1 MEPRTFLRNNWR
13 ILVLLLLVGA
23 SLYFL
28 FIPGAPI
35 TGAAAEADNLSGET
49 TNLQYGIELQGG
61 AQVIAPVHGLVADD
75 VPISDPDSVDE
86 TDDRAADVEAAVADA
101 MNISTAD
108 VQTFTIYDDFDEDD
122 VVEVRVEGD
131 AEAFATGLQ
140 NAGYDVTA
148 DDIDP
153 GVTRSTREDIIEVL
167 DVRLGEAGFG
177 GGEVTERD
185 AGEPRIMVTA
195 PGQTREEL
203 REQISFRGAVET
215 IIHYPADNEE
225 GFEREVLLRN
235 EDIDRFD
242 PVSVQDDEPGVPV
255 TLTDEAAQRYVDRL
269 QETGFDE
276 NPGACIADPETDEPE
291 PGSYCFISSVDGEI
305 LWSGGI
311 APGLAD
317 QVRQPETFTT
327 NPQFRITTTDIEEA
341 QALRLNL
348 IAGELP
354 ADLNLDG
361 ATEQEVGPALA
372 EGFRQNS
379 LITGL
384 LAILA
389 VVVMIFL
396 RYGDVKVAL
405 PMSVTALSELVI
417 LLGFAAATGYT
428 LNLPEVAGF
437 IVVVGTGVDDLI
449 IIADEIL
456 DDGEVRSGHVFD
468 SRFRR
473 AFWVIGAAAA
483 TTIVAMSPL
492 AVLEVGDLR
501 GFALITILGV
511 LIGVTITRPAY
522 GNILR
527 TLKTDGR

>member
-13 ILVLLLLVGA
+13 IILLIVLVSA

-28 FIPGAPI
+28 FVPGAPI
-35 TGAAAEADNLSGET
+35 TGAVADADERGEGT

-61 AQVIAPVHGLVADD
+61 AQVIAPVHGLVAEG

-86 TDDRAADVEAAVADA
+86 SQDRAADVEAAVADA
-101 MNISTAD
+101 MGISTAD
-108 VQTFTIYDDFDEDD
+108 VRTYTTHDEFEEAD
-122 VVEVRVEGD
+122 VVEVLVEGD
-131 AEAFATGLQ
+131 PEAFATGLQ
-140 NAGYDVTA
+140 EAGYDVTA
-148 DDIDP
+148 EEVTA

-203 REQISFRGAVET
+203 REQIRFRGAVET
-215 IIHYPADNEE
+215 IIHYPADNEQ
-225 GFEREVLLRN
+225 GYEREILLRN
-235 EDIDRFD
+235 EDVERFD
-242 PVSVQDDEPGVPV
+242 PVRPGQDGQPGVPV
-255 TLTDEAAQRYVDRL
+255 TISDEAAEQYVERL
-269 QETGFDE
+269 QATEFTE
-276 NPGACIADPETDEPE
+276 NPRACQADPETLEPQ
-291 PGSYCFISSVDGEI
+291 PGSYCFITSVDDDI

-311 APGLAD
+311 APGLAED
-317 QVRQPETFTT
+317 VATEQFLT
-327 NPQFRITTTDIEEA
+327 NPQFRITTTDLSQA
-341 QALRLNL
+341 QELRLNL

-354 ADLNLDG
+354 AELNLEG
-361 ATEQEVGPALA
+361 ATEQNIGPALA
-372 EGFRQNS
+372 EDFRQDS
-379 LITGL
+379 LTTGL

-389 VVVMIFL
+389 VVIMIFL

-456 DDGEVRSGHVFD
+456 DEGEVKSGHVFD

-492 AVLEVGDLR
+492 GILEVGDLR
-501 GFALITILGV
+501 GFAIITILGV

-527 TLKTDGR
+527 SLKTDGR

>member
-13 ILVLLLLVGA
+13 ILVLLVLVGA
-23 SLYFL
+23 SVYFL
-28 FIPGAPI
+28 FVPGAPI
-35 TGAAAEADNLSGET
+35 TGAAAEADGTGEST

-75 VPISDPDSVDE
+75 VPISDPDSIDE
-86 TDDRAADVEAAVADA
+86 TQAQAAEVEAAVADA

-108 VQTFTIYDDFDEDD
+108 VRTYTFHDDFDEED
-122 VVEVRVEGD
+122 VVEVLVEGD
-131 AEAFATGLQ
+131 PEAFAAGLQ
-140 NAGYDVTA
+140 DAGYDVTA
-148 DDIDP
+148 ADIDP

-215 IIHYPADNEE
+215 IIHHPADNEQ

-235 EDIDRFD
+235 EDIERFD
-242 PVSVQDDEPGVPV
+242 PVSVQDGGPGVPV
-255 TLTDEAAQRYVDRL
+255 TLTEEAAARYVDRL
-269 QETGFDE
+269 QATGFAD
-276 NPGACIADPETDEPE
+276 NPRACISDPETDEPQ
-291 PGSYCFISSVDGEI
+291 PGSYCFISAVDGEI

-311 APGLAD
+311 APGLAEEV
-317 QVRQPETFTT
+317 QTERFLT
-327 NPQFRITTTDIEEA
+327 NPQFRITTNDLEEA
-341 QALRLNL
+341 QDLRLNL

-354 ADLNLDG
+354 ADLNLEG
-361 ATEQEVGPALA
+361 ATEQNVGPALA
-372 EGFRQNS
+372 EDFRQNS
-379 LITGL
+379 LVTGL

-396 RYGDVKVAL
+396 RYGDIRVAL

-456 DDGEVRSGHVFD
+456 DEGEVKSGHVFE

-483 TTIVAMSPL
+483 TAIVAMSPL
-492 AVLEVGDLR
+492 AILEVGDLR
-501 GFALITILGV
+501 GFAIITILGV

-527 TLKTDGR
+527 SLKTDGR